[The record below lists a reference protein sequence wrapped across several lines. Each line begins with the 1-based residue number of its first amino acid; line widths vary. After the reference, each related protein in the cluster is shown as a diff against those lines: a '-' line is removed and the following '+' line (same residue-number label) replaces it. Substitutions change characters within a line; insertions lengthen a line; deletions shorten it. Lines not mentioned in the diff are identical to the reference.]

1 MPTVKLNVPYR
12 SQWDPDADD
21 HNADCGPTSLA
32 MLLSALGDPISP
44 DQMYTYI
51 GQRGMS
57 EYTSFGDLTRAAKA
71 RNLTMTRK
79 NFLPAKA
86 LDELKAT
93 LDAGKPFIALVNYA
107 FWDPIVHN
115 GFKGSHFVL
124 VTGYDD
130 DQVFIHDPLFRD
142 GKPRPEHKRE
152 QGNFCAYTY
161 EQFLDA
167 WGGFAAGQN
176 PNYAALISDKPVG
189 HLPSERPM
197 DHRRET
203 PVTPARPAGPLDE
216 TTERR
221 IRAKAAYEGKPDPN
235 LGDPVTA
242 QALIA
247 SLGDWGATW
256 DTYTVR
262 RGDNLSKISTMFYQD
277 KELWRVI
284 VYFNEMAHPGLIE
297 VGETL
302 MIPRATMNPIDDATV
317 PVFGHGGP
325 TP

>member
-12 SQWDPDADD
+12 SQWDPDAKD
-21 HNADCGPTSLA
+21 HNADCGPTSLS
-32 MLLSALGDPISP
+32 MLLAALGDPISP
-44 DQMYTYI
+44 DQMYAYI

-79 NFLPAKA
+79 NFLPGKA

-93 LDAGKPFIALVNYA
+93 LNAGKPFIALVNYA

-167 WGGFAAGQN
+167 WGRLAQGN

-189 HLPSERPM
+189 FLTERPM
-197 DHRRET
+197 D
-203 PVTPARPAGPLDE
+203 ARPDAPPAKPATLDE
-216 TTERR
+216 TTRRR
-221 IRAKAAYEGKPDPN
+221 IRAKAAYERKPDPN
-235 LGDPVTA
+235 LDDPAAA
-242 QALIA
+242 QMALA
-247 SLGDWGATW
+247 TLGDWGATW

-262 RGDNLSKISTMFYQD
+262 RGDSLSKIATMFYQD
-277 KELWRVI
+277 KDLWRVV
-284 VYFNEMAHPGLIE
+284 VYFNEMTHPGLLE

-302 MIPRATMNPIDDATV
+302 MMPRATFNPGEDSRV
-317 PVFGHGGP
+317 PAFGHGGP
-325 TP
+325 TG